1 MLDLAFQP
9 DRRSRVPMHR
19 QLADTLRQLIASG
32 RLPAGEKLPASRD
45 LAATLCIARN
55 TATRA
60 YQALVDEGALV
71 AHVGQGTFVGSRAA
85 ARRAGAGEEAREE
98 PGEEAEP
105 QRPFAW
111 DTLLSQLGRT
121 PPPPGLLAPAAGP
134 ARFDF
139 EGGRVDS
146 GALPF
151 AALKR
156 AWSRAIS
163 QTLPNVANDR
173 DPLGY
178 APLRHAVATR
188 LVARG
193 IGCEADDVLVTAG
206 AQQALELVSRVLV
219 DPGEAV
225 AVEQPG
231 YFGATMVFAA
241 AGARIT
247 GIEVDDDGLR
257 TDVLARALRSQRI
270 KLVYTTPAAQ
280 MPTGAVLSDA
290 RRQAL
295 MELAD
300 ATQTPVLE
308 DDYDSEFR
316 FGNAPL
322 SALKARDPA
331 GQVIYVGTFSK
342 ALFPGLRLGYVVAAR
357 PLLGRL
363 ALARLRASMGP
374 DLLSQIAVADLLES
388 GALERHLRGVRRHY
402 AERREALLVA
412 LDAHLPTGFRWSQP
426 TGGLGVW
433 LALPDGLDADTL
445 RREACA
451 RGIAI
456 ASGRAFYR
464 DGFSGGFGDGASDG
478 RGSGHISLSFA
489 SETPATL
496 AEGVAQLA
504 SIARRLRARGR
515 RKKT

>member
-1 MLDLAFQP
+1 VLDLAFQP
-9 DRRSRVPMHR
+9 DRRSPVPMHR
-19 QLADTLRQLIASG
+19 QLADALRELIASG
-32 RLPAGEKLPASRD
+32 RLPAGEKLPASRE
-45 LAATLCIARN
+45 LATTLCIARN

-60 YQALVDEGALV
+60 YQALVEDGALV

-85 ARRAGAGEEAREE
+85 ARRAEEEAQ
-98 PGEEAEP
+98 G

-111 DTLLSQLGRT
+111 DTLLSQVGRT
-121 PPPPGLLAPAAGP
+121 PLPPGLLAPAPGP
-134 ARFDF
+134 VRVDF
-139 EGGRVDS
+139 EGGRVAA

-163 QTLPNVANDR
+163 QTLPYVANDR

-178 APLRHAVATR
+178 APLRRAVATR

-193 IGCEADDVLVTAG
+193 IGCEADDVLITAG
-206 AQQALELVSRVLV
+206 AQQALELVGRVLV
-219 DPGEAV
+219 DPGDAV

-241 AGARIT
+241 AGARLT
-247 GIEVDDDGLR
+247 GIEVDEEGLR
-257 TDVLARALRSQRI
+257 TDTLARALRSQRI

-280 MPTGAVLSDA
+280 MPTGAVLSET

-295 MELAD
+295 LELAD

-316 FGNAPL
+316 FGDAPL
-322 SALKARDPA
+322 PALKTRDPA

-374 DLLSQIAVADLLES
+374 ELLSQIAVADLLDS

-402 AERREALLVA
+402 AERREALLGA
-412 LDAHLPTGFRWSQP
+412 LEAHLPAGFRWSRP
-426 TGGLGVW
+426 AGGLGVW
-433 LALPDGLDADTL
+433 LALPDGLDADAL
-445 RREACA
+445 RRAARE

-456 ASGRAFYR
+456 TA
-464 DGFSGGFGDGASDG
+464 GGPFFSDG
-478 RGSGHISLSFA
+478 RGAGHISLSFA
-489 SETPATL
+489 SETPAALT
-496 AEGVAQLA
+496 EGVEQLA
-504 SIARRLRARGR
+504 SIARRLGARRR
-515 RKKT
+515 RKKA